1 MVIDDFDVVGVSVR
15 KAETEPLLVVDPDA
29 VRAATVAPQRLEP
42 VSGRHAQEVERRGS
56 IHVSHIDMRE
66 SSHQAKRN
74 HAAEY
79 RDKGI
84 RAYVILPDVTESAMR
99 ESRFARTPVVGS
111 GVDRCMGRPL
121 WRRPSCKVGA
131 WVADVGG
138 VVEGQE
144 GEALFR
150 YAGVGS
156 GVQDHPLR
164 AVGIGGEHQV
174 QAAQAAAGAGLH
186 FDG

>member
-1 MVIDDFDVVGVSVR
+1 
-15 KAETEPLLVVDPDA
+15 
-29 VRAATVAPQRLEP
+29 
-42 VSGRHAQEVERRGS
+42 
-56 IHVSHIDMRE
+56 MRE

-138 VVEGQE
+138 VVEGQG
-144 GEALFR
+144 GEAPFR
-150 YAGVGS
+150 LELHWVVVGPVTPQFNVAQPWVKGYNGEVSLSIS
-156 GVQDHPLR
+156 GHYSTVLTRVWIDQDLKR
-164 AVGIGGEHQV
+164 EMG
-174 QAAQAAAGAGLH
+174 
-186 FDG
+186 F